1 MLQQQQ
7 MTMMQQQQV
16 AAQQIPTIPSSNIN
30 NNNTNMASL
39 NTALQQQA
47 SSTKLSPAPNGSP
60 SPSADLDEE
69 NKTNL
74 IINYLPQNMSQEEI
88 RTLFS
93 SLGEVES
100 CKLIRD
106 KQTGPLF
113 LHSEISNQTSIFQT
127 KNFLLRNNE
136 LAFPAP
142 IPCIKKPATKHQFKL
157 QP

>member
-1 MLQQQQ
+1 MAGYHLQKQASMLQQQQ
-7 MTMMQQQQV
+7 MTMIQQQQQHQQQV
-16 AAQQIPTIPSSNIN
+16 AAQQISTIQSSNIN

-39 NTALQQQA
+39 NASIPQQA

-60 SPSADLDEE
+60 SPSTDVDEE

-74 IINYLPQNMSQEEI
+74 IINYLPQNMTQEEI

-106 KQTGPLF
+106 KQTGITAGLLPPWAAM
-113 LHSEISNQTSIFQT
+113 FQT
-127 KNFLLRNNE
+127 AMQSSIILF
-136 LAFPAP
+136 
-142 IPCIKKPATKHQFKL
+142 KH
-157 QP
+157 PN